1 MGATDEEWDA
11 PSPVAHLGRRQRQ
24 VQHVADDG
32 GRHDGHLLTPGLPRD
47 VEALIARCGH
57 LGEIDGDAA
66 ELDAGRKPLQEP
78 PDQNQEGGEKTYG
91 LVGGYERDQNRAK
104 RHDAERR
111 NKTLAASDAV
121 NIGAE
126 KDRAERS
133 HQKACAERHEGQHQG
148 RRAHCPSER
157 RPWICSWRRI
167 RTGRS
172 RTSRGSCRSSPAGR
186 WRPLSL
192 LSGCMGPPW
201 RFLRCDWMVAYQP
214 RNGFASG
221 SAQRLSGRACLRD
234 AARSLLT
241 RSAIAFVAAPST
253 SRQSD
258 AFESVSIVPSI
269 SAACTTVP
277 TTITAASAM

>member
-104 RHDAERR
+104 RHDAQCCNE
-111 NKTLAASDAV
+111 TLAASDPV
-121 NIGAE
+121 DIGAE
-126 KDRAERS
+126 EDRAERS

-148 RRAHCPSER
+148 RELIARGKEGLGYVAGVESEQEEVEH
-157 RPWICSWRRI
+157 
-167 RTGRS
+167 
-172 RTSRGSCRSSPAGR
+172 
-186 WRPLSL
+186 LEE
-192 LSGCMGPPW
+192 
-201 RFLRCDWMVAYQP
+201 V
-214 RNGFASG
+214 
-221 SAQRLSGRACLRD
+221 
-234 AARSLLT
+234 AARHPQDGGDL
-241 RSAIAFVAAPST
+241 
-253 SRQSD
+253 
-258 AFESVSIVPSI
+258 
-269 SAACTTVP
+269 
-277 TTITAASAM
+277 